1 MIKLSVIFLKQE
13 VIKIRMFSQS
23 IKIE

>member
-1 MIKLSVIFLKQE
+1 VLFFLKQE